1 MEEPMST
8 TLTIP
13 ADVLADVRVALFC
26 LMGDATQGIDQA
38 LVHPDRER
46 HPEWFADH
54 RRQLGRVFATLD
66 LVGWAEG
73 DDSRDVEIDVR
84 DHGQT
89 LKEALNG
96 YLPLLEDQEAEADIN
111 DTRRAEEGK
120 RPRKQEIIRQLAELR
135 EFMAVVEQ
143 RLAEA
148 LLD

>member
-13 ADVLADVRVALFC
+13 ADVVADLRVALFC

-46 HPEWFADH
+46 HPEWSADH

-66 LVGWAEG
+66 LVGWSAG
-73 DDSRDVEIDVR
+73 DDRRDVEIDVC

-89 LKEALNG
+89 LKEALEE
-96 YLPLLEDQEAEADIN
+96 YLPLLEDQEAEADAN
-111 DTRRAEEGK
+111 DKTRAEQGK
-120 RPRKQEIIRQLAELR
+120 PPRTGEIIRSLVACRDLTTLIERRVKELA
-135 EFMAVVEQ
+135 
-143 RLAEA
+143 
-148 LLD
+148 